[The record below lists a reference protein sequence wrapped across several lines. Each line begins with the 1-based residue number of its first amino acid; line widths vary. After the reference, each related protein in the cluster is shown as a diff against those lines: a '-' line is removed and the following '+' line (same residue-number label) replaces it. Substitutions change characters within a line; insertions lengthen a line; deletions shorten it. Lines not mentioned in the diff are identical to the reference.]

1 MQRPVQ
7 IRNMQML
14 ECTIFYQPMP
24 SSGKSDSP
32 MIATPTLTAILW
44 VLVTAEFL
52 NNRR

>member
-1 MQRPVQ
+1 MERPVQ

-14 ECTIFYQPMP
+14 DCTIFYQSMP

-32 MIATPTLTAILW
+32 MFATQTLTAILW

-52 NNRR
+52 NNGR